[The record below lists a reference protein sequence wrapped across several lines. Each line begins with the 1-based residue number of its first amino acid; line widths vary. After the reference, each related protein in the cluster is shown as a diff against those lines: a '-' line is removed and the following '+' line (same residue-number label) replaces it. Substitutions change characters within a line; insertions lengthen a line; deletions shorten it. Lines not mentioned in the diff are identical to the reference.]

1 MSLQVAILQSTSDRQ
16 AQERTMTD
24 KKPRGRPKTTNETV
38 LDWEVTDLFYK
49 NKDATTPIVINR
61 GGAGSSKSHSLAQ
74 LFLYKFLTEQRK
86 KFLIVRKTLPA
97 LKLSTLMLFN
107 SLLSD
112 LGIMGQIEIEK
123 VMLNYRFK
131 NNFLHF
137 GSLDDP
143 EKAKSTEWNY
153 IWLEEATEFTQEDF
167 RILKLRL
174 RAKPTDGNINQIFMS
189 FNPVDENHWIKKMI
203 DNSGG
208 SHDITEI
215 HSAYRDNPFL
225 FDEYRQGLETL
236 VREDIN
242 FYNVYTLGQWG
253 RLSNIIY
260 SNWNVV
266 PEMPTGG
273 DTIYGLDF
281 GFNNPT
287 ALIQVTIK
295 DAIVYV
301 KELIYQ
307 SKLTNH
313 DLIHKM
319 QQLLPLDHKRYPIYA
334 DVAEPDRIQEIYNAG
349 FNILPSDKNVKDGID
364 FVKRQALNLHIDSIN
379 VRKEIVG
386 YSYKKDRLENV
397 LDEPVKYNDH
407 AMDAIRYA
415 LYTHLGKR
423 AAFDP
428 KQVTFGTKKRITVQL
443 NGF

>member
-1 MSLQVAILQSTSDRQ
+1 
-16 AQERTMTD
+16 MTD
-24 KKPRGRPKTTNETV
+24 KKPRGRPPKADSQSTQANKIVLNWDVTN
-38 LDWEVTDLFYK
+38 LFYD
-49 NKDATTPIVINR
+49 NKDAITSIVINR

-112 LGIMGQIEIEK
+112 LGIMEQIEIEK
-123 VMLNYRFK
+123 VMLNYKFK
-131 NNFLHF
+131 KNFLHF

-174 RAKPTDGNINQIFMS
+174 RARTTDGNINQIFMS

-203 DNSGG
+203 DAAAG
-208 SHDITEI
+208 SQEVTEI
-215 HSAYRDNPFL
+215 CSTYRDNPFL
-225 FDEYRQGLETL
+225 SDEYRQSLEAL
-236 VREDIN
+236 AREDIN

-260 SNWNVV
+260 NNWKTVADI
-266 PEMPTGG
+266 PDGG
-273 DTIYGLDF
+273 DIIYGLDF

-295 DAIVYV
+295 DTVVYV
-301 KELIYQ
+301 RELIYQ
-307 SKLTNH
+307 SRLTNQ
-313 DLIHKM
+313 DLIQKM
-319 QQLLPLDHKRYPIYA
+319 RQLLPLDHKRYPIYA
-334 DVAEPDRIQEIYNAG
+334 DVAEPDRIQEIYNAE
-349 FNILPSDKNVKDGID
+349 FNIQPSDKSVKDGID
-364 FVKRQALNLHIDSIN
+364 FVKRQALNIHVESIN
-379 VRKEIVG
+379 TRKEIAG
-386 YSYKKDRLENV
+386 YSYREDRLKNV
-397 LDEPVKYNDH
+397 LDEPIKYNDH

-423 AAFDP
+423 AVFDP
-428 KQVTFGTKKRITVQL
+428 GKITFGRIKRISATVK
-443 NGF
+443 F